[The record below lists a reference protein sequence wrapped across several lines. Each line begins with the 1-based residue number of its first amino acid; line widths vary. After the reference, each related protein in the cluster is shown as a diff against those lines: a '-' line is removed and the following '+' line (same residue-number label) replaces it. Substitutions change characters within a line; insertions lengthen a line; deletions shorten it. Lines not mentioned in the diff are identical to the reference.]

1 LTFLLFLFYCIVFCW
16 LIARIRFFKESGLS
30 ARILITL
37 FLLRILVL
45 IINCY
50 VNLYYLPVS
59 DSVILNKMGID
70 EFHLLFQNPR
80 EYLVNIFHTNSPDAY
95 SRLLDDSHS
104 FWNNL
109 RTNLILKMLSIF
121 NFFSFKSFLINTL
134 FFNFL
139 VFFGFIALH
148 KTFIKIFPNAFYQ
161 LIGCIFLLPS
171 ALYFSSEIHRDGLIL
186 LSLAMVV
193 YHLFFILN
201 EHQNSRKR
209 ILPVSLF
216 LLLIFFLRNFIFIA
230 LIPALV
236 AWILSTKFPKRSFI
250 CFVLVYLFAT
260 ILFFCSG
267 LIYPRANLPA
277 YVTARQ
283 QSFMEIG
290 KAGNSTLEVAQLHPT
305 FKSFVAKA
313 PQALDHALLR
323 PYLSSK
329 VIQYIPFALEIFL
342 IEILFLFFIFF
353 RKKNIVVDPLIYF
366 GVFFSFTMMLMTG
379 YTVPIIGAVVR
390 YRSIYLIFLL
400 IPIVCYTDWQKFQK
414 IFLTKDSRRFKNK
427 V

>member
-1 LTFLLFLFYCIVFCW
+1 MTFLLFLFYCIVFCW
-16 LIARIRFFKESGLS
+16 LITRIRFFKESGLS

-50 VNLYYLPVS
+50 VNLYYVPVS

-70 EFHLLFQNPR
+70 EFHLLFQNPH
-80 EYLVNIFHTNSPDAY
+80 EYLVNIFHTNSPEAY

-109 RTNLILKMLSIF
+109 RTNVILKMLSIF

-139 VFFGFIALH
+139 VFFGFVALY
-148 KTFIKIFPNAFYQ
+148 KTFIRIFPNHFYQ
-161 LIGCIFLLPS
+161 LITCIFLLPS

-201 EHQNSRKR
+201 EHHNSWKR
-209 ILPVSLF
+209 LMLVSLF
-216 LLLIFFLRNFIFIA
+216 LLLIFFLRNFVFIA
-230 LIPALV
+230 LTPALV
-236 AWILSTKFPKRSFI
+236 AWILSKKFPKHSIFW
-250 CFVLVYLFAT
+250 FALVYVFSA

-283 QSFMEIG
+283 QSFIEIG
-290 KAGNSTLEVAQLHPT
+290 KAGNSTIEVAPLQPD
-305 FKSFVAKA
+305 FKSFLVNA
-313 PQALDHALLR
+313 PKALDHALLR
-323 PYLSSK
+323 PYLTAK
-329 VIQYIPFALEIFL
+329 GIQYIPFALEICL
-342 IEILFLFFIFF
+342 IEILFLLFVFF
-353 RKKNIVVDPLIYF
+353 RKKKIFIDPVIYF

-379 YTVPIIGAVVR
+379 YTVPILGAIVR

-400 IPIVCYTDWQKFQK
+400 IPIVCYTDWQTLWK
-414 IFLTKDSRRFKNK
+414 IFLKKD
-427 V
+427 